1 MAAVLGLLY
10 GLAALGAMLVAGR
23 RRGASPGP
31 PRPGPRGLWLL
42 AGSAAGRVS
51 RHYPGLTVAP
61 DLSWLLRREY
71 LLALVAVGLAVGVLH
86 VFRLRRRHARATRLQ
101 RPDASPRL

>member
-1 MAAVLGLLY
+1 M
-10 GLAALGAMLVAGR
+10 AGR
-23 RRGASPGP
+23 SASCTGWRRWGPAGGRATPRGEPWPSSARP
-31 PRPGPRGLWLL
+31 PRFWLL
-42 AGSAAGRVS
+42 AGWAAGWVS
-51 RHYPGLTVAP
+51 RDYPGLTVAP